1 MSLLMQDSRQQKITK
16 LKQPVDGAHL
26 ESAPDWGFK
35 LSPQEM
41 VNRQFKNMKVVS
53 KEVYL
58 ANRKT
63 NRHQLKCQCQAC
75 GQTELVLLSMLF
87 APQWAGCTSC
97 AAPQWL
103 VRRCKAQQARCTN
116 PLHASYQ
123 NYGARGIQ
131 FNFQNPRVAAQWVKE
146 NLGLPEKISINIHLD
161 RINNNGHYEAGN
173 LRWSTRQENNSHTRR
188 SKYVERFHLFRETYP
203 EIRYSDKTLRNLMGY
218 GLTDAQIIER
228 FQRPSDKPKGM
239 YGTFSIADQEIVSLA
254 RGY

>member
-1 MSLLMQDSRQQKITK
+1 MEGLITSKSRIGVLTLLA
-16 LKQPVDGAHL
+16 L
-26 ESAPDWGFK
+26 
-35 LSPQEM
+35 
-41 VNRQFKNMKVVS
+41 
-53 KEVYL
+53 
-58 ANRKT
+58 
-63 NRHQLKCQCQAC
+63 
-75 GQTELVLLSMLF
+75 
-87 APQWAGCTSC
+87 
-97 AAPQWL
+97 
-103 VRRCKAQQARCTN
+103 
-116 PLHASYQ
+116 
-123 NYGARGIQ
+123 
-131 FNFQNPRVAAQWVKE
+131 NPREVFYPREIAKSESLPFTAVLRELKH
-146 NLGLPEKISINIHLD
+146 LGLPEKISINIHLD